1 MEFFLLAVIGKGGLT
16 SLYEL
21 QKRAGLEPGGI
32 RPALARLEADGY
44 LTRGEHATR
53 NKRSLGL
60 TAKGIHFLEKNWSLS
75 LQNFPDFE
83 SVLRATAVALLMG
96 EPKTA
101 RVHLETTSFQRSQA
115 AKQKEAEAGSAP
127 TDGNALSFYRWMR
140 LFCDARRSHEE
151 ARVLLE
157 IREAVKELCHHNREV
172 R

>member
-1 MEFFLLAVIGKGGLT
+1 MEFFLLAVIGRGGLS

-32 RPALARLEADGY
+32 RPALTRLEADGY
-44 LTRGEHATR
+44 LSRGEHEAR
-53 NKRSLGL
+53 NKRRLGL
-60 TAKGIHFLEKNWSLS
+60 TTKGIHYLENNWWFS

-101 RVHLETTSFQRSQA
+101 RTYLETTSFQRSQSG
-115 AKQKEAEAGSAP
+115 KQKEAEAGYTPVNS
-127 TDGNALSFYRWMR
+127 DALSFYRWMR
-140 LFCDARRSHEE
+140 LFYEAKRSHEE

-157 IREAVKELCHHNREV
+157 LRETVKGELYNKEELR
-172 R
+172 